1 MQAEPERGSAPY
13 RAEAARLRRE
23 AERMEHGPARAE
35 LFSIAQSYDRLAEIV
50 QIIHHGEKRD

>member
-1 MQAEPERGSAPY
+1 MQAEPERGSAHY

-35 LFSIAQSYDRLAEIV
+35 LFAIAQSYDRLAEIV
-50 QIIHHGEKRD
+50 QIIHHGE